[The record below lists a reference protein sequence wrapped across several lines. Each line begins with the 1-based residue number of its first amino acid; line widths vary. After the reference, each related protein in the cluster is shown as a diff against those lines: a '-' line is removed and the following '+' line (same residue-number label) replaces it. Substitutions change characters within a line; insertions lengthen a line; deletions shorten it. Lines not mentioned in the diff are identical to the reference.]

1 MRGPTFASLVV
12 IVLSACQQQATS
24 GTCDVGC
31 ACFTTPET
39 CPADCYATYERSTSV
54 RGPDA
59 SFVMNFY
66 CTAEAPVD
74 AGQTDPSAG
83 DGD

>member
-1 MRGPTFASLVV
+1 MRRAIFTSFVV
-12 IVLSACQQQATS
+12 VLSACQRQASS

-39 CPADCYATYERSTSV
+39 CPVGCYATYERSKTI

-59 SFVMNFY
+59 AFVVNFY
-66 CTAEAPVD
+66 CTSDAPVD
-74 AGQTDPSAG
+74 AGKTDASAA
-83 DGD
+83 D